1 MILRPLVAG
10 LLVAF
15 AALAPTAHA
24 GLGGIRLLTGPGE
37 PLFAEVTL
45 DPEQGLENPFVALA
59 SRERYSTLSPYS
71 DKAAQ
76 LQIRT
81 VEVAPN
87 QYMVRITGPALT
99 AGEMLNFA
107 LELSWPSGK
116 VVREYRV
123 NGGSSAPAQAPKK
136 DDASAALAE
145 RHPLIDDPGGLA
157 FGEAR
162 LLSALGLPVRA
173 EVELLGDWPASLASD
188 AFQLSAFNDPALATA
203 RIDIHQRKGRH
214 WLSIRSEQALTA
226 SRLHFTVTSQ
236 LRDEVVRRDFTLRAA
251 HRGAYLA
258 KVTPTAFKGS
268 YKVQP
273 GDSLSAIAYRFAAG
287 KPVAKVAQDIH
298 AANPQAFAGGNPN
311 RLFAGA
317 VLKVP
322 EVAAAAVGQDAET
335 VSSPP
340 PVAGAASVSPP
351 VSAPV
356 TATAPTPNASAAT
369 ATKSAASPSVVVK
382 PLASAPAAASPV
394 EASAPQSSAAEQEKM
409 AQLKAAQ
416 QRLAWLESEINR
428 LSAQASQPRQNIPL
442 RQDQPAASESLPE
455 ASFLDEN
462 LTQWVLYGVGGLSV
476 ASLLAWLLVKH
487 RRRRPVATPSQSRAG
502 MGPVTISASLGPD
515 EQPLVQPIADDINL
529 QAIDVLAE
537 ADVLMAY
544 GRFDAAEQ
552 LLRESLGNEPERE
565 DLRMKLLDLI
575 ARKGNKQ
582 EFESVALD
590 LLAVF
595 GPDSALWKRVLQLG
609 GSLDP
614 ENPLYRPSPD
624 QPEHF
629 AMATPPAVDLG
640 DFSPDGDDKLPL
652 SKQVDN
658 ADAAQDLARLYREM
672 GDTETADALLRE
684 AGVKP

>member
-10 LLVAF
+10 LVVAF

-37 PLFAEVTL
+37 PLYAEVTL

-87 QYMVRITGPALT
+87 QYMVRIAGPALS

-123 NGGSSAPAQAPKK
+123 NGGSSSPAQAPKK
-136 DDASAALAE
+136 EDASAALAE

-188 AFQLSAFNDPALATA
+188 AFQLSSFNDPALATA
-203 RIDIHQRKGRH
+203 RIDVHQRKGRH
-214 WLSIRSEQALTA
+214 WLSIRSEQVLSA
-226 SRLHFTVTSQ
+226 SRLHFTVSSQ

-251 HRGAYLA
+251 QRGAYLA
-258 KVTPTAFKGS
+258 TGTPATFKGS

-273 GDSLSAIAYRFAAG
+273 GDTLSGIAYRFAGG
-287 KPVAKVAQDIH
+287 KPVASLARDIH
-298 AANPQAFAGGNPN
+298 AANLQAFAGGNPN

-322 EVAAAAVGQDAET
+322 EASAATASQSAPAA
-335 VSSPP
+335 SP
-340 PVAGAASVSPP
+340 PVAGAAVVPPP
-351 VSAPV
+351 VSAPGAV
-356 TATAPTPNASAAT
+356 PAPNADAAI
-369 ATKSAASPSVVVK
+369 ASKSAASSVVVK
-382 PLASAPAAASPV
+382 PLASAPSAAAP
-394 EASAPQSSAAEQEKM
+394 EAASAPQSSAEAQEKM

-428 LSAQASQPRQNIPL
+428 LSAQTSQPRQSIPL
-442 RQDQPAASESLPE
+442 RQDQPAASETLPE

-462 LTQWVLYGVGGLSV
+462 LTQWVLYGVGGMSV
-476 ASLLAWLLVKH
+476 ASLLAWLLVKQ
-487 RRRRPVATPSQSRAG
+487 RRRRQVATPSQSRAG

-552 LLRESLGNEPERE
+552 LLRESLSNEPERE

-609 GSLDP
+609 RSLDP
-614 ENPLYRPSPD
+614 DNPLYRPSPD